1 MIIKPVTSTQ
11 ESNPLAPQSLLL
23 VTNDGG
29 VIPTGA
35 GQKRI
40 TDRFVKYPYPP
51 VISSSYNKDYAGKK
65 KVMDAQVKVKDT
77 FNLEKEQKKG
87 VKHDLNAK
95 SSHKIDFKAPLLDLS
110 ESVGI
115 PEDSL
120 YAAKTS
126 ARQREMAGAPVMV
139 KSSLY
144 KNEYLN
150 WGGSKK
156 PLIEKTPQYP
166 YYSLPFR
173 GKSEYKERYKNE
185 EDNNHNNKKSATAK
199 HSKSTPKV

>member
-1 MIIKPVTSTQ
+1 
-11 ESNPLAPQSLLL
+11 

-29 VIPTGA
+29 LIATGA

-65 KVMDAQVKVKDT
+65 KVMDCKVQVKET
-77 FNLEKEQKKG
+77 FNLEKEAKKE
-87 VKHDLNAK
+87 VRHPLNAK
-95 SSHKIDFKAPLLDLS
+95 SSHFIEFKAPLLDMSNLLNS
-110 ESVGI
+110 GI
-115 PEDSL
+115 PENSA

-144 KNEYLN
+144 KNEFLN
-150 WGGSKK
+150 WGGDKK
-156 PLIEKTPQYP
+156 PLVEKTPQYP

-173 GKSEYKERYKNE
+173 GKSEYKERYNE
-185 EDNNHNNKKSATAK
+185 EEDKKHATK
-199 HSKSTPKV
+199 QHSKSTPKIAKPKKEKTTTSAASAE